1 MRVPV
6 LVILAIA
13 MASAAAPARAQTY
26 SPNFPVCLR
35 VFGPANYFE
44 CRYSSLAQCAASI
57 QASASRREQRPARAI
72 ALAMRWPSRISDLF
86 VSGSLIARL
95 ASGPRMS

>member
-44 CRYSSLAQCAASI
+44 CRYSSLAQCAAS
-57 QASASRREQRPARAI
+57 
-72 ALAMRWPSRISDLF
+72 
-86 VSGSLIARL
+86 
-95 ASGPRMS
+95 ASGRGAQCVVNPYFANAYEEPIGPHHRRHRHAY